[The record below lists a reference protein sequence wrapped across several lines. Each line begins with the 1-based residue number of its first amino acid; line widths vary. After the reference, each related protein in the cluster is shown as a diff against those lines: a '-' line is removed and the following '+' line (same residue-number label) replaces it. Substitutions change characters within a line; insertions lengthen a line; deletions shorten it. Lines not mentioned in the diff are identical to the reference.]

1 VQHGKVIVAIRNS
14 FLCDVLAR
22 VLEKYVPV
30 PTEFIS
36 KCTPQQVLET
46 LREAENARVV
56 ITDTAEDV
64 LPGPCTH
71 MLAQNPDL
79 LVIVVSWQSD
89 RVFAYQQITSVEEL
103 KGSAEEVISAVSRRL
118 G

>member
-1 VQHGKVIVAIRNS
+1 MHDGKVILAIRNS
-14 FLCDVLAR
+14 FFRDVLAR
-22 VLEKYVPV
+22 VLEASVQAAAEIVPCA
-30 PTEFIS
+30 PEN
-36 KCTPQQVLET
+36 VLEA
-46 LREAENARVV
+46 LKSAEDARVV

-79 LVIVVSWQSD
+79 LVVVVSWKSD
-89 RVFAYQQITSVEEL
+89 RVFVYQQITSVEEM
-103 KGSAEEVISAVSRRL
+103 KSSAEEVIRAISRRL